1 MKLSDL
7 RSAETVHQE
16 DMANDPDYRKEYL
29 RNRFANQVA
38 IEVIRWRTEHNLTQT
53 ALAKLLG
60 MRQPNV
66 ARLEAGEHTPS
77 LDTLSRLS
85 ARLDINFSIDIDP
98 EDGVSLRLYGH
109 SDDLDEA
116 IPVAEEAAALPGG
129 QTFTGASLRRVRASI
144 GGVRMPLALPV
155 AGRAGDD
162 ESLESGELDSSRV
175 QDALAALMA
184 SLGSRKLSDFQQHM
198 PRLVFIDAIF
208 GHPSERILVTLDSSS
223 EAGFHYT
230 EVTEAFEKNMLTPN
244 EKS

>member
-7 RSAETVHQE
+7 RSAEAIHQE

-66 ARLEAGEHTPS
+66 ARLEAGEHAPS

-85 ARLDINFSIDIDP
+85 ARLDINFSINIDP
-98 EDGVSLRLYGH
+98 EDGVSLHLPGH

-116 IPVAEEAAALPGG
+116 IPVVEEAVALPEGRVS
-129 QTFTGASLRRVRASI
+129 TSTSLRRVRARIEGIQTS
-144 GGVRMPLALPV
+144 RALPV
-155 AGRAGDD
+155 AGHVGDD
-162 ESLESGELDSSRV
+162 SLESGELDSSRV
-175 QDALAALMA
+175 RNALTALLA
-184 SLGSRKLSDFQQHM
+184 SLENRKLSEFQQYM
-198 PRLVFIDAIF
+198 PRWILVDAIF
-208 GHPSERILVTLDSSS
+208 GHPSGRIVVKLDSSS
-223 EAGFHYT
+223 ETGFQHI
-230 EVTEAFEKNMLTPN
+230 EITEALEKNMLTPN